1 MHVEEDQ
8 RRGFE
13 EEVKA
18 GRIQQGMEGHQH
30 GPRRMLIDLLSAP
43 LMILLRRFLKKNLLL
58 QDVGAG
64 LITMSYLGN
73 AGWRSNRS
81 STACI
86 ATLPS
91 AMPFW

>member
-73 AGWRSNRS
+73 AGWRSNRF

-86 ATLPS
+86 AAFPS
-91 AMPFW
+91 ARPFW